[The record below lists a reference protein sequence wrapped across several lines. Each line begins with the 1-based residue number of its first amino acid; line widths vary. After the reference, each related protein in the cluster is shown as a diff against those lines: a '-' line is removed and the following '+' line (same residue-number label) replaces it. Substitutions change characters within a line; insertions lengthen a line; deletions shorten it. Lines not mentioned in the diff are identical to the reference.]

1 MLGAHPVQEGSGP
14 CKIPNLS
21 HLLWSYGTHLLA
33 RDEVNFSGHVQSKNG
48 VDLVEVSIIHK
59 SEKMSGQT
67 IRLIKIK
74 MVVLFYLIIAA

>member
-33 RDEVNFSGHVQSKNG
+33 RDEVNQSYLLG
-48 VDLVEVSIIHK
+48 EVEIMPEVDGDYMKVLRKGSKVILLERII
-59 SEKMSGQT
+59 G
-67 IRLIKIK
+67 
-74 MVVLFYLIIAA
+74 